1 MIPQLLKNID
11 IAAGCMRHINYSAA
25 SSSGSERDNPPIESR
40 NTSLACQKYL
50 QRCHIDLD
58 KDDQPLKPHD
68 TSLN

>member
-1 MIPQLLKNID
+1 
-11 IAAGCMRHINYSAA
+11 MRHINYSAA